1 MGDLPYP
8 NNHAKAGSRKGNRL
22 TMNDV
27 AALAK
32 VSPSTVSLFL
42 RNPSAVSAK
51 RAERIQA
58 TINETGYTINRLAG
72 ALAGAHNRAVGV
84 IVPSLINAFFSE
96 TLQAMQEIFEAR
108 GYQLLISNSD
118 YDTKREIELL
128 RTHLSWS
135 PAALVLTGYPHPD
148 ARPMLAE
155 AGIPIAQ
162 MWELGGQPFHLQVGF
177 FHEKVGAALAEHVYA
192 QGYRAFTYIGSRMH
206 VDLRAKKRADGFCA
220 WLTQKGYEIDVIALE
235 DQTTTIT
242 MANLFEQIHLNDNVP
257 RVLCFSNDILA
268 ISALFEAHRLGISVP
283 NSLGIAGFGDLPL
296 SQFSFPSLT
305 TVKPYPKDIGRIVA
319 TRLITWIETGT
330 LPTEP
335 ETIDLGFELIVREST
350 ALNLTSQAPST

>member
-1 MGDLPYP
+1 MGDLLRP
-8 NNHAKAGSRKGNRL
+8 NNQAKTSSRKGNRL

-27 AALAK
+27 AVLAK

-51 RAERIQA
+51 RAERIQT
-58 TINETGYTINRLAG
+58 TINETGYIVNRLAG
-72 ALAGAHNRAVGV
+72 ALAGTHNRAVGV

-96 TLQAMQEIFEAR
+96 TLQVMQEVFEAR

-118 YDTKREIELL
+118 YDAKREIELL
-128 RTHLSWS
+128 RAHLSWS
-135 PAALVLTGYPHPD
+135 PAALILTGYSHPD
-148 ARPMLAE
+148 ARHILTE
-155 AGIPIAQ
+155 ANIPIAQ

-177 FHEKVGAALAEHVYA
+177 FHEKVGATLAEHVYA
-192 QGYRAFTYIGSRMH
+192 QGYRVFTYIGSRMH

-220 WLTQKGYEIDVIALE
+220 WLTQKGYEPDVIALE
-235 DQTTTIT
+235 DRTTAIT
-242 MANLFEQIHLNDNVP
+242 MTQLFEQIHLNDNTP

-296 SQFSFPSLT
+296 SKLSFPSLT
-305 TVKPYPKDIGRIVA
+305 TVRPYPQKIGRIIA
-319 TRLITWIETGT
+319 TRLVAWIETNT

-335 ETIDLGFELIVREST
+335 EIIDLGFELIAREST
-350 ALNLTSQAPST
+350 ALILAHPIHPT

>member
-8 NNHAKAGSRKGNRL
+8 NNQAKTGSRKGNRL

-96 TLQAMQEIFEAR
+96 TLQAMQEVFESR

-118 YDTKREIELL
+118 YDTQREIELL

-155 AGIPIAQ
+155 AGIPVAQ

-177 FHEKVGAALAEHVYA
+177 FHEEVGAALAEHLYA
-192 QGYRAFTYIGSRMH
+192 QGYRTFTYIGSRTK

-220 WLTQKGYEIDVIALE
+220 WLKEKGQAPNIIDLVDRTTAIA
-235 DQTTTIT
+235 
-242 MANLFEQIHLNDNVP
+242 MAQVFEQLQLTENIPHA
-257 RVLCFSNDILA
+257 LCFSNDVLA
-268 ISALFEAHRLGISVP
+268 ISALFETHRLGINVP
-283 NSLGIAGFGDLPL
+283 NQIGIAGFGDLPL

-305 TVKPYPKDIGRIVA
+305 TVKPYPQDIGRIVA

-335 ETIDLGFELIVREST
+335 ETIDLGFELIARKST
-350 ALNLTSQAPST
+350 ALNLTNQAPST